1 MKHLKSRAGGM
12 AGLVGLAGLTV
23 LAPVIFGLFAG
34 ISTPLAAA
42 ENIVYRVAVKMEK
55 VERTPAL
62 VEVKEIKGGRLWGD
76 DLMDTAWYGRES
88 GFNITLTNK
97 KDEELVITWQ
107 KSWIMDQQGKKRVII
122 APSRIAGKT
131 KDTKSSAVPAG
142 GKLRLT
148 VMPQDYIT
156 DQGPA
161 ISIDGNMPMSGKSS
175 WKFPVFKQTYTEKE
189 VKKTSKKQKKKYKK
203 EYGEEFDFLS
213 YIDKST
219 VEVVLNMDINNTPYT
234 YHFYFKTYIFN
245 K

>member
-1 MKHLKSRAGGM
+1 MKHLRSRLA
-12 AGLVGLAGLTV
+12 GLAGLTGLTV
-23 LAPVIFGLFAG
+23 LALVSFGILYVSMG
-34 ISTPLAAA
+34 TPLAAA

-62 VEVKEIKGGRLWGD
+62 EEVKEIRGGRLWGD
-76 DLMDTAWYGRES
+76 DLMDTAWYGGES
-88 GFNITLTNK
+88 GFNVTITNK
-97 KDEELVITWQ
+97 KDQELIVTWQ

-131 KDTKSSAVPAG
+131 NNTKSSTIPAK
-142 GKLRLT
+142 GKLRIT
-148 VMPQDYIT
+148 IMPKDYIK

-161 ISIDGNMPMSGKSS
+161 VSIDSNMPMSGKSS
-175 WKFPVFKQTYTEKE
+175 WRFPVFKQTYTEKE
-189 VKKTSKKQKKKYKK
+189 VKKITKKQKKKYKK
-203 EYGEEFDFLS
+203 KYGEEFDFLS

-234 YHFYFKTYIFN
+234 YHFYFKPYIFN